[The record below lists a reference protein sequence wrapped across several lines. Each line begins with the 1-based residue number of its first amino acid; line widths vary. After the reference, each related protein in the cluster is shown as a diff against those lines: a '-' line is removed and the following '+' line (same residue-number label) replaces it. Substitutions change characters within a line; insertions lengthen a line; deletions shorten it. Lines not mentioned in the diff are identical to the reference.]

1 MDDSNRKKNK
11 DRFNMT
17 EGRSSSILKSFLFF
31 VLLLSYGCAEEPRE
45 TSTSPAEQKVLAK
58 FNIARGGD
66 PIILP
71 VTFKN
76 KEYLF
81 VLDTGTS
88 HTVFDTS
95 FKHELGDVKR
105 VGRILTAGRRIEA
118 ESFDAP
124 EAFLGPLNLQDCNEV
139 ICSDIKMLSA
149 VLGEKVSG
157 FIGMNFLNKYTV
169 QIDFDKGTVSFLQPM
184 EEQHTNWGIE
194 LAMRCDSLGWQY
206 ITGDI
211 LNSIN
216 VDFVIDTGANST
228 GGLGNDIF
236 EKILS
241 KNKLKTSE
249 TLFATASG
257 VIKKREIRIDSLSVG
272 SFEYNKLIF
281 GDANWSHLGL
291 SFLSRHIVTFDF
303 PNGRIY
309 LKKGKEFKKIDET
322 DMSGLHLL
330 RISDKTVVYSVDEDS
345 PAQKADINAGDIILK
360 VDNNDANTYDILEL
374 RRLLMS
380 KDTRNITMTIK
391 RGDDVKDTSFL
402 LKKKI

>member
-1 MDDSNRKKNK
+1 VGKEKYYTS
-11 DRFNMT
+11 
-17 EGRSSSILKSFLFF
+17 LKVVLCLSFF
-31 VLLLSYGCAEEPRE
+31 VLLLIYGCADEPKD
-45 TSTSPAEQKVLAK
+45 TSDGSADQKILAEFKIAK
-58 FNIARGGD
+58 DGD
-66 PIILP
+66 PILLP

-95 FKHELGDVKR
+95 FRHELGDVKKVR
-105 VGRILTAGRRIEA
+105 KLLTAGRLIEA
-118 ESFDAP
+118 ESFNAP

-149 VLGEKVSG
+149 ILGKQVSG

-169 QIDFDKGTVSFLQPM
+169 QIDFDKGTVTFLQPV
-184 EEQHTNWGIE
+184 EGRHPNWGIE
-194 LAMRCDSLGWQY
+194 LAMRSDSLGWQY
-206 ITGDI
+206 VKGDI
-211 LNSIN
+211 LNGIN

-228 GGLGNDIF
+228 GGLKNNIF
-236 EKILS
+236 EQILS

-257 VIKKREIRIDSLSVG
+257 VITKREIRIDNLSVG
-272 SFEYNKLIF
+272 SFQYAGLIF

-291 SFLSRHIVTFDF
+291 SFLSRHRITFDF
-303 PNGRIY
+303 PNKKIY
-309 LKKGKEFKKIDET
+309 LKKGEDFKKIDEN

-330 RISDKTVVYSVDEDS
+330 RISDKTVVYSVDESS
-345 PAQKADINAGDIILK
+345 PAQKAGINTGDIILN
-360 VDNNDANTYDILEL
+360 VDNNDANTYEIWEL
-374 RRLLMS
+374 RRFLMS
-380 KDTRNITMTIK
+380 GDKRNITMKIK
-391 RGDDVKDTSFL
+391 HGEGVKDISFL